1 MSLDPSDPA
10 PKRRSHIARW
20 LLSFTILAICGV
32 LLLGQKHDKLILT
45 CNGIRATPQEA
56 LDACDFLLTW
66 TAKEPSTR
74 SLLHRHKLRAHM
86 RTQNFDDA
94 LIEAD
99 LAIAED
105 PESYVPWMWRSTVL
119 ARSNRNTEAM
129 EAIEK
134 AISLEPGKHLGWHL
148 AAKTELLRRLD
159 RFDEARQLANEAI
172 QTKGAGAWAWN
183 NVGKFDFEDQDY
195 ASSSVSFSNAL
206 REEPHNRYARR
217 MFFRSCDL
225 ADGECPV
232 LYAEDAGD
240 TADIGCDEAMIAA
253 LPLFPIWQLNADT
266 SAGPEK
272 LLEFLAGRSTLQSGL
287 FARYAKGME
296 RVVDGKTGED
306 VESFAVVARVFQCVQ
321 DARQEIEPDWLEKQ
335 TQNAFDRAYPARTK
349 ENALLW
355 AKKVYLPDPSKQG

>member
-74 SLLHRHKLRAHM
+74 SLLHRHKLRTHM

-119 ARSNRNTEAM
+119 AMSNRYEEALS
-129 EAIEK
+129 AV
-134 AISLEPGKHLGWHL
+134 ISADALSRGKSRDWILSTRI
-148 AAKTELLRRLD
+148 KLLRRLG
-159 RFDEARQLANEAI
+159 RLDEVEPIVEDAI
-172 QTKGAGAWAWN
+172 STGDVGPGIWRYVGYFRLKAG
-183 NVGKFDFEDQDY
+183 KH
-195 ASSSVSFSNAL
+195 ASAAQAFATAL
-206 REEPHNRYARR
+206 RADPGSNYARR
-217 MFFRSCDL
+217 KFF
-225 ADGECPV
+225 
-232 LYAEDAGD
+232 
-240 TADIGCDEAMIAA
+240 EACM
-253 LPLFPIWQLNADT
+253 Q
-266 SAGPEK
+266 AGPGCPALYQKERASYPSLSCAK
-272 LLEFLAGRSTLQSGL
+272 AGMKWANL
-287 FARYAKGME
+287 
-296 RVVDGKTGED
+296 
-306 VESFAVVARVFQCVQ
+306 
-321 DARQEIEPDWLEKQ
+321 
-335 TQNAFDRAYPARTK
+335 YPALSDSSVVGGYMSGSK
-349 ENALLW
+349 PLEDLSEDDLLALQII
-355 AKKVYLPDPSKQG
+355 VQVV